1 MPIYENSSWE
11 TEYDDEYADNETA
24 ALEVQALQNVRE
36 SEDEGEDSDGSGTS
50 SDSDGDSSSSDDES
64 TESPEQPGNAI
75 LACLFLFALD
85 LKNMSTLLHHVY
97 SYFGFLN
104 YKKTQ
109 ELQTIQ

>member
-1 MPIYENSSWE
+1 MTTQENSSWE
-11 TEYDDEYADNETA
+11 PEYDDDEYAENETA
-24 ALEVQALQNVRE
+24 ALEAQALQNLGE
-36 SEDEGEDSDGSGTS
+36 SEDEDEDSDGSRTG
-50 SDSDGDSSSSDDES
+50 SDGDSSSSDDES